1 MSYNFEIFHMREK
14 QIPVDSVEIKEPIH
28 AFAWEPVGS
37 KFAIIHGEIPSVNVS
52 FYEVRYGHQPA
63 LLSKWMYNR
72 ISIITLFIWLN
83 KKFACLYFIN
93 LSSIFINHTF
103 NVLPDREIREESL

>member
-63 LLSKWMYNR
+63 LLSKLVT
-72 ISIITLFIWLN
+72 II
-83 KKFACLYFIN
+83 
-93 LSSIFINHTF
+93 
-103 NVLPDREIREESL
+103 P

>member
-63 LLSKWMYNR
+63 LLSKFFYN
-72 ISIITLFIWLN
+72 N
-83 KKFACLYFIN
+83 YFLN
-93 LSSIFINHTF
+93 LSIFYYNII
-103 NVLPDREIREESL
+103 LYI

>member
-1 MSYNFEIFHMREK
+1 MYFNLFCVNLIFIEKGFNDCSRFLLQGMSYNFEIFHMREK

-63 LLSKWMYNR
+63 LLSK
-72 ISIITLFIWLN
+72 
-83 KKFACLYFIN
+83 
-93 LSSIFINHTF
+93 
-103 NVLPDREIREESL
+103 

>member
-28 AFAWEPVGS
+28 AFAWEPIGN

-52 FYEVRYGHQPA
+52 FYEVRCGHQPA
-63 LLSKWMYNR
+63 LLSELTNLLIKSCFP
-72 ISIITLFIWLN
+72 SI
-83 KKFACLYFIN
+83 
-93 LSSIFINHTF
+93 
-103 NVLPDREIREESL
+103 